1 VFIFFDLVQ
10 RIKFKLGLDRKNYLL
25 KYVKSYHVTRI
36 LEIGVFNGN
45 FAERL
50 LSAVTQKSSKSKIY
64 YLGID
69 LFAEGLTNEKYLS
82 EISLRPGSRLSV
94 QQRLSRFENV
104 TVELIQGDSV
114 SVLPTILDR
123 EKFDLIHIDGGHSY
137 NTVLQDWLNVTNLI
151 DEKSVVFFDDY
162 VNSRGVTKGS
172 FGVNRVVDSIDSK
185 IFDKKLSVNRDFF
198 WKDYGLLV
206 LRVAKLSLKTENK
219 NLTR

>member
-1 VFIFFDLVQ
+1 
-10 RIKFKLGLDRKNYLL
+10 
-25 KYVKSYHVTRI
+25 
-36 LEIGVFNGN
+36 
-45 FAERL
+45 
-50 LSAVTQKSSKSKIY
+50 
-64 YLGID
+64 LGID

-82 EISLRPGSRLSV
+82 EISLRPDSRLSV

-114 SVLPTILDR
+114 SVLPKILDR

-219 NLTR
+219 NLA

>member
-1 VFIFFDLVQ
+1 MLIFFEIVQ

-25 KYVKSYHVTRI
+25 KYVKSHQVNRI

-50 LSAVTQKSSKSKIY
+50 LSAVTRKSPESEIQ

-69 LFAEGLTNEKYLS
+69 LFAEGLTHEKYLS
-82 EISLRPGSRLSV
+82 EVSLIPDSFFSV
-94 QQRLSRFENV
+94 QQRLSKFENV
-104 TVELIQGDSV
+104 KIELIQGDSV
-114 SVLPTILDR
+114 TVLPKILDR

-219 NLTR
+219 NLAR